1 MSLQLSPGR
10 AVSEMYPSLCRE
22 RSTGKVS
29 PCPPCS
35 IGQWGPYV
43 ACATETIVTGRRS
56 ATQNYGE
63 ESEKARGGLQRP
75 KSRAFI
81 LYSIYLFASEKDTEV
96 GNYDWVFVI
105 LLMAGFV
112 VARGTWPNQ
121 GKNQPSVV
129 LSGLICCLE
138 IVGSF
143 SIGLTSP
150 SCSASISM
158 TTLLTWAYHLILGR
172 KPNPWPRR
180 DVPERG

>member
-43 ACATETIVTGRRS
+43 ACTTETIVKKVS
-56 ATQNYGE
+56 N
-63 ESEKARGGLQRP
+63 SELWGGKWKARGGLQRP

-121 GKNQPSVV
+121 GKKQPSVV

-180 DVPERG
+180 VVPERG